1 MMEGLATE
9 RGRPRSDSAVSL
21 SGGAAQAQAQAQHVS
36 LPTAGSNNTIQED
49 LKRGESNILVAVRL
63 RPLSTQE
70 ISEG

>member
-1 MMEGLATE
+1 MNEGLATE

-21 SGGAAQAQAQAQHVS
+21 SGGAAQAQQVS